1 MKCSKCQGMMLEQ
14 YDDIVCANCGWR
26 ETPIEVEFMLS
37 VMVARGHEKHYDLT
51 TRGDRLT
58 VSKWLKRCVGS
69 SKLGKLLR
77 DKYVRCVA
85 CNRELEPT
93 PAGRVPQHIPTKW
106 FADRILTLLAIKN
119 IQLQKGNYNERE
131 L

>member
-1 MKCSKCQGMMLEQ
+1 MKCNKCQGMMLVQ
-14 YDDIVCANCGWR
+14 YGDIVCANCGWR

-37 VMVARGHEKHYDLT
+37 VMVARGHEKHFDLT

-58 VSKWLKRCVGS
+58 VSKWLKKCVGS
-69 SKLGKLLR
+69 GKLGKLLR
-77 DKYVRCVA
+77 EKYTRCVS
-85 CNRELEPT
+85 CNRELVPT
-93 PAGRVPQHIPTKW
+93 LAGRVPKHIPSKW
-106 FADRILTLLAIKN
+106 FAQRIITLLSLKK